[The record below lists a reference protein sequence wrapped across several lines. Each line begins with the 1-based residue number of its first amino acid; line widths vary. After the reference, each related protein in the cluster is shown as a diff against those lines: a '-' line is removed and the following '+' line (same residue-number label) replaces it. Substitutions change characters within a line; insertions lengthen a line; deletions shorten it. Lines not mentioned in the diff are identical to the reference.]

1 MKGDDFINRVELIF
15 FGLGVDNCYQ
25 ANVKIYDGDCL
36 IINKQ
41 TFNGRLQVC
50 LNTNKKYLLEA
61 VSPFGRMIRCI
72 SILPNYDR
80 YYFGFSN
87 AYISE
92 NRTSNVITLLLSDAN
107 YNNLP
112 ITKGEMILWQK

>member
-1 MKGDDFINRVELIF
+1 MKGDDFINSVELIF
-15 FGLGVDNCYQ
+15 LGLGIKTFYQ

-41 TFNGRLQVC
+41 TYNGRLQVC
-50 LNTNKKYLLEA
+50 LKTNKKYLLK
-61 VSPFGRMIRCI
+61 VIGPFGRMIRCI
-72 SILPNYDR
+72 YIIPYQNK